1 MIKIRKETKV
11 NKNWKEILTE
21 TKSQLKGL
29 LNENSSQE
37 QINAI
42 TSLDKQLDS
51 LNEVYDQKEKE
62 VNSLKDNL
70 IDMVKNTS
78 FKVDNSSNSDIIDQN
93 PKSMDEI
100 LMEEL
105 KKFNAK

>member
-1 MIKIRKETKV
+1 MIDFKKVLSETK
-11 NKNWKEILTE
+11 T
-21 TKSQLKGL
+21 QLKAMITK
-29 LNENSSQE
+29 ESSQE

-51 LNEVYDQKEKE
+51 LNEAFKTKEEE

-78 FKVDNSSNSDIIDQN
+78 FKVDGSKADDDIDGNQ
-93 PKSMDEI
+93 KSMEEI
-100 LMEEL
+100 MQEEL
-105 KKFNAK
+105 NKITAKQNQ

>member
-1 MIKIRKETKV
+1 MS
-11 NKNWKEILTE
+11 KNWKEILTE

-29 LNENSSQE
+29 LNEQSSQE

-42 TSLDKQLDS
+42 TSLDKQLDF

-78 FKVDNSSNSDIIDQN
+78 FKVDNSSNSEFVDPN
-93 PKSMDEI
+93 PKSMDDI
-100 LMEEL
+100 LLEEL
-105 KKFNAK
+105 NKFNAK

>member
-1 MIKIRKETKV
+1 M

-100 LMEEL
+100 LNDEL
-105 KKFNAK
+105 VKITAKK

>member
-1 MIKIRKETKV
+1 MS
-11 NKNWKEILTE
+11 KNWKEILVE
-21 TKSQLKGL
+21 TKNQLKGL

-42 TSLDKQLDS
+42 SSLDKQLDS

-78 FKVDNSSNSDIIDQN
+78 FKVDNSSNSDPMDQN
-93 PKSMDEI
+93 QKSMDEI
-100 LMEEL
+100 LIEEL
-105 KKFNAK
+105 NKFNAK

>member
-1 MIKIRKETKV
+1 MT
-11 NKNWKEILTE
+11 KNWKEILTE

-29 LNENSSQE
+29 LTENSSQE

-42 TSLDKQLDS
+42 TSLDKQLDA

-62 VNSLKDNL
+62 NNSLKDNL

-78 FKVDNSSNSDIIDQN
+78 FKVDNSSNSEFIDQN
-93 PKSMDEI
+93 PKSMDDI
-100 LMEEL
+100 LVEEL
-105 KKFNAK
+105 SKFNAK

>member
-1 MIKIRKETKV
+1 MSKS
-11 NKNWKEILTE
+11 WKEILTE

-29 LNENSSQE
+29 LNEQSSQE

-42 TSLDKQLDS
+42 SSLDKQLDS

-78 FKVDNSSNSDIIDQN
+78 FKVDNSSNDDIVDPN

-100 LMEEL
+100 LSEEL
-105 KKFNAK
+105 NKITARK